1 MAKLLDGSTIDGNLI
16 WHDGSTENRESA
28 LIYQTVAQNVISS
41 AWARINLQTVKFDKL
56 GGWDATNQKYVV
68 KKGGIYFI
76 VGAVNW
82 MNNETG
88 VRSLLEL
95 RLNGTSYAWL
105 TQEHSGA
112 NKNFSVTGTLVME
125 CQAGDSLE
133 LHTFHDKTT
142 GSMDTTLI
150 ANGTGGISPS
160 TFFNISKFA

>member
-1 MAKLLDGSTIDGNLI
+1 MAKLLAGSTIDGHLI
-16 WHDGSTENRESA
+16 WHDGSTDNRESA

-41 AWARINLQTVKFDKL
+41 AWDKVKLQTVKFDKL
-56 GGWDATNQKYVV
+56 GGWDATNQKYIVQ
-68 KKGGIYFI
+68 KGGIYFI

-82 MNNETG
+82 MNSTTG

-95 RLNGTSYAWL
+95 RLNGSSYAWL

-125 CQAGDSLE
+125 CEAGDALE
-133 LHTFHDKTT
+133 LYTFHDAT
-142 GSMDTTLI
+142 GGMDTTLI
-150 ANGTGGISPS
+150 ANGVGGISPS